1 MIGVKECIANI
12 LGIKDLAVI
21 ADDGDIVEKLNAD
34 SLDMVEIV
42 MKLEDTYNISIPDE
56 IGETFKTAND
66 MLKYL
71 ISLGL

>member
-42 MKLEDTYNISIPDE
+42 MELEDTYNISIPDE